1 MAVWTVKEHKTK
13 ASKVI
18 DKAPKQVQRKY
29 TLWKQLVEQDGA
41 FAVRKLTGFRDHELK
56 GNWDGYRSSYLN
68 DQYRVIYCIKQEI
81 VTVIVEQ
88 IGPHDY

>member
-1 MAVWTVKEHKTK
+1 MWLVKEHRTK

-18 DKAPKQVQRKY
+18 DKAPIQVQRKY
-29 TLWKQLVEQDGA
+29 TFWKQLVQQDGPYV
-41 FAVRKLTGFRDHELK
+41 VRKMAGFRDHTLK
-56 GNWDGYRSSYLN
+56 GKWEGYRSSYLN
-68 DQYRVIYCIKQEI
+68 DQHRVIYCIKEEI